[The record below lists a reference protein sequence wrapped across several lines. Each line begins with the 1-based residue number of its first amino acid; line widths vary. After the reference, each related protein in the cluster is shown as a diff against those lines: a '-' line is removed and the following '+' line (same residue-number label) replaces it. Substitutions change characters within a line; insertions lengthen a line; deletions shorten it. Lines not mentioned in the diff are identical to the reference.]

1 MTPMPKPT
9 HVMYFVPVD
18 GPPVD
23 LCDDDVPSEDTAA
36 TAATLRS

>member
-1 MTPMPKPT
+1 MAPMPKPT

-23 LCDDDVPSEDTAA
+23 LRDDDVPEVEPAPA
-36 TAATLRS
+36 R

>member
-9 HVMYFVPVD
+9 HVLYFVPVD

-23 LCDDDVPSEDTAA
+23 LRGDDENAVPDTSV
-36 TAATLRS
+36 TPPSN

>member
-9 HVMYFVPVD
+9 HVLYFVPVD

-23 LCDDDVPSEDTAA
+23 VRDDEGTASDTSV
-36 TAATLRS
+36 TPPRS